1 MNYFEYDSSVF
12 EQAYTNYEKAEM
24 ALSGLADTLQND
36 VDTLVATGW
45 NTEAGKAFKDS
56 YTNEWK
62 PILENYL
69 SLLGYLK
76 KCVEYAKSK
85 EGYNNLVDEAETL
98 KF

>member
-12 EQAYTNYEKAEM
+12 EKAYTNYEKAEM

-76 KCVEYAKSK
+76 KCVEYAKSQ

>member
-12 EQAYTNYEKAEM
+12 EKAYTNYEKAET
-24 ALSGLADTLQND
+24 ALSGLADTLQTD

-62 PILENYL
+62 PILQNYV

-76 KCVEYAKSK
+76 DCVSYAKG
-85 EGYNNLVDEAETL
+85 EDGYNKLVEEAEKL
-98 KF
+98 EF